1 MAYTSGAGE
10 TCERYPSN
18 NLAVLRVRV
27 DGGLFSVFFEDGAH
41 PQKVLGSFD
50 PLGVGFVVHQ
60 STGLPAFVTTRLG
73 GRICDPQGNFKEQ
86 WMWHKP
92 PRGPRAPPFRH
103 ALNNLLT
110 LECHGQFDCE
120 VLFRSGRGAAQSGTQ
135 RFYVGAPKSKAAG
148 SHYDP
153 SLTLQK
159 RQELLA
165 QKPGGDQVERAQM
178 FHWQLP
184 RISVAM
190 ANTIPLELPDLGTVT
205 ANNDWFHELKERHTS
220 AVYQS
225 LAQHTKNGA
234 TLTEAMQTAV
244 AASSIWKTPHL
255 EVEKVKL
262 PKERPLVRVDATA
275 DRLDHPQLLKRWSDT
290 RRGGR
295 GLKVIKTKQLPR
307 ALRDAR
313 SDQIVVVCC
322 SNRTTTQCRF
332 AEKMLLRVQSHW
344 LSELAQTKYLGS
356 SSRPPT
362 GADPAATA
370 AATAAPGA
378 PGGEAGATRA
388 TSRSSLTRS
397 SLGAGKVA
405 KASAHLG
412 GANPMGYGLG
422 SDAAAP
428 ARGRIA
434 AIADDA
440 LETMLATLPA
450 QIVVVDCGA
459 SEELAKRY
467 NFCVYPM
474 FFMYMDSRLVYAS
487 KTLNGFG
494 VEPEDCVAQVEKC
507 IVDGQRGRFLPENFK
522 FADKHEAS
530 FASVFDLH

>member
-205 ANNDWFHELKERHTS
+205 ANNDWFHELK
-220 AVYQS
+220 
-225 LAQHTKNGA
+225 
-234 TLTEAMQTAV
+234 
-244 AASSIWKTPHL
+244 
-255 EVEKVKL
+255 
-262 PKERPLVRVDATA
+262 
-275 DRLDHPQLLKRWSDT
+275 
-290 RRGGR
+290 
-295 GLKVIKTKQLPR
+295 
-307 ALRDAR
+307 
-313 SDQIVVVCC
+313 
-322 SNRTTTQCRF
+322 
-332 AEKMLLRVQSHW
+332 
-344 LSELAQTKYLGS
+344 
-356 SSRPPT
+356 
-362 GADPAATA
+362 
-370 AATAAPGA
+370 
-378 PGGEAGATRA
+378 
-388 TSRSSLTRS
+388 
-397 SLGAGKVA
+397 
-405 KASAHLG
+405 
-412 GANPMGYGLG
+412 
-422 SDAAAP
+422 
-428 ARGRIA
+428 
-434 AIADDA
+434 
-440 LETMLATLPA
+440 
-450 QIVVVDCGA
+450 
-459 SEELAKRY
+459 
-467 NFCVYPM
+467 
-474 FFMYMDSRLVYAS
+474 
-487 KTLNGFG
+487 
-494 VEPEDCVAQVEKC
+494 
-507 IVDGQRGRFLPENFK
+507 
-522 FADKHEAS
+522 
-530 FASVFDLH
+530 